1 MNNSFFNFPAI
12 IDFELSNYLLN
23 LIALLL
29 VIISIKLVIAKNLL
43 ETVIAMS
50 VFSLLI
56 SLSYLLMDGPDV
68 AMTETALG
76 ACLST
81 CVYLSLL
88 KKLPLELKDNI
99 KKIKIASAKII
110 PAAII
115 CLAFIITMLYVG
127 LELPHYGD
135 INAPLHTH
143 LSKYYIENTSNDIGI
158 DSFVAALL
166 ASYRGFDTLGETS
179 VILIAGIS
187 VLLLLS
193 RKNKNA

>member
-1 MNNSFFNFPAI
+1 MTDNFFNLLAI

-23 LIALLL
+23 LAALLL
-29 VIISIKLVIAKNLL
+29 VIISIKLVIAKSLL
-43 ETVIAMS
+43 EAVVTMS

-56 SLSYLLMDGPDV
+56 GLSYLLMDGPDV

-88 KKLPLELKDNI
+88 KNLPITATTNI
-99 KKIKIASAKII
+99 KKTKII

-115 CLAFIITMLYVG
+115 CLAFIITLVYVG

-143 LSKYYIENTSNDIGI
+143 LSKYYIENTGNDIGI

-193 RKNKNA
+193 RKNNNA